1 MERNAITARDSLMG
15 RIVNQIRQRGYYI
28 ADVDPSPEQAFIDLR
43 WAARM
48 AGRVLGYRTETH
60 TSALGGRLPMK
71 ITIVVTPP
79 LSYREQATGPNQVRS
94 IIEDLRR
101 RRVREDSPP
110 RSA

>member
-1 MERNAITARDSLMG
+1 
-15 RIVNQIRQRGYYI
+15 
-28 ADVDPSPEQAFIDLR
+28 
-43 WAARM
+43 
-48 AGRVLGYRTETH
+48 
-60 TSALGGRLPMK
+60 MK